1 MAAPA
6 PVVEEDAGPELDRAL
21 GAGDATLL
29 TIGAVVGTGIFL
41 TAADVARALPHPG
54 LMLLAWAAAGVLTL
68 AGAFTYAEL
77 GVRFPRA
84 GGIYHF
90 LKEAYGPVFGFL
102 YGWTA
107 FLVINS
113 GGIAAIAVGFGV
125 YLGTFVPFFAGDH
138 VLVSASFGLGTWT
151 FSGAQAAAITA
162 IVVLTAVN
170 HLGLREGALTQ
181 DLLTV
186 ARVALLGALVVVG
199 LLVPAANA
207 APLLAPIPAEAS
219 LAGFGL
225 ALIAASWTFDGWY
238 GATLS
243 AGELRRPEKTL
254 PLGLTAGTIAVAVLY
269 VLVNLV
275 YVRALPVETIARTT
289 RIGEAAADAL
299 LGPIAGRLVA
309 LAVVVSSF
317 GCLASTI
324 LYTSRLYLPMAR
336 DGLFFRSVG
345 RVDARRHTPV
355 ASLWAQSGWSV
366 LLTASG
372 TYSQLYTY
380 ATFAAVLFHV
390 ATASALF
397 VVRRRSDRPAAYAAW
412 GYPWTTLVFVLASL
426 ALVFNTL
433 RERPVESLLGLG
445 LVALGLP
452 AYGYWSR
459 RRLTRA

>member
-1 MAAPA
+1 MALPA
-6 PVVEEDAGPELDRAL
+6 PVATEDAGPELDRAL

-54 LMLLAWAAAGVLTL
+54 LVLLVWAVAGVLTL
-68 AGAFTYAEL
+68 TGAVTYAEL

-90 LKEAYGPVFGFL
+90 LKEAYGPLFGFL

-113 GGIAAIAVGFGV
+113 GGIAAIASGFGE
-125 YLGTFVPFFAGDH
+125 YLGTFVPIFSGSS
-138 VLVSASFGLGTWT
+138 VLVSLSFGFGTWT
-151 FSGAQAAAITA
+151 FTGAQAAAIAA
-162 IVVLTAVN
+162 ILGLTAVN

-181 DLLTV
+181 DLLTL
-186 ARVALLGALVVVG
+186 ARVGLLGALVAVG
-199 LLVPAANA
+199 LVVPATSP
-207 APLLAPIPAEAS
+207 APLLSPVPAGVS
-219 LAGFGL
+219 LAAFGL

-243 AGELRRPEKTL
+243 AGEMRRPEKAL
-254 PLGLTAGTIAVAVLY
+254 PLGLTLGTLAVTVLY

-275 YVRALPVETIARTT
+275 YVRALPVETIARTP
-289 RIGEAAADAL
+289 RIGEAAAAAL
-299 LGPIAGRLVA
+299 LGATAGRLMA
-309 LAVVVSSF
+309 LAIVVSSF
-317 GCLASTI
+317 GCLASTL

-336 DGLFFRSVG
+336 DGLFFRSVA
-345 RVDARRHTPV
+345 RIDPRRHTPA

-397 VVRRRSDRPAAYAAW
+397 VIRRRGNGHATYKAW
-412 GYPWTTLVFVLASL
+412 GYPWTTLLFVVASL
-426 ALVFNTL
+426 VLVVNTL
-433 RERPVESLLGLG
+433 VLRPVESLLGLG

-452 AYGYWSR
+452 SYRYWSR
-459 RRLTRA
+459 RRLSRA

>member
-6 PVVEEDAGPELDRAL
+6 PVVARDEEPDLDRAL
-21 GAGDATLL
+21 GATDATLL

-41 TAADVARALPHPG
+41 TTADVARALPHPG
-54 LMLLAWAAAGVLTL
+54 LVLLVWGVAGVLTL
-68 AGAFTYAEL
+68 AGAVTYAEL
-77 GVRFPRA
+77 GVRYPRA

-90 LKEAYGPVFGFL
+90 LKEAYGPIFGFL

-113 GGIAAIAVGFGV
+113 GGIAAIAVGFGE
-125 YLGTFVPFFAGDH
+125 YLGTFLPFFSGAH
-138 VLVSASFGLGTWT
+138 VLASASSALGTWT
-151 FSGAQAAAITA
+151 FTGAQAAAMAA

-170 HLGLREGALTQ
+170 HAGLREGARTQ
-181 DLLTV
+181 AVLTV
-186 ARVALLGALVVVG
+186 ARVGLLGVLVTLG
-199 LLVPAANA
+199 LLVPAVST
-207 APLLAPIPAEAS
+207 APLLSPLPASAS
-219 LAGFGL
+219 AAGFGL
-225 ALIAASWTFDGWY
+225 GLIAAFWTFDGWY

-243 AGELRRPEKTL
+243 AGELRRPERTL
-254 PLGLTAGTIAVAVLY
+254 PLGLTAGTVAVAVLY

-275 YVRALPVETIARTT
+275 YVRALPVETIARTP
-289 RIGEAAADAL
+289 RIGEVAAFAL
-299 LGPIAGRLVA
+299 FGPLAGRLVA

-336 DGLFFRSVG
+336 DGLFFRSVA
-345 RVDARRHTPV
+345 RIDPRRHTPT
-355 ASLWAQSGWSV
+355 ASMWAQSGWAL

-397 VVRRRSDRPAAYAAW
+397 VIRRRAPRAAAYAAW
-412 GYPWTTLVFVLASL
+412 GYPWTTLVFVAASV
-426 ALVFNTL
+426 ALVANTL

-452 AYGYWSR
+452 AYAYWSR
-459 RRLTRA
+459 RRTRG